1 MKKQKSIIEMSQER
15 LMDSILDGK
24 ILKVLKTTAIVVGGV
39 YAFGF
44 GCKILNFSTKH
55 FLALK
60 NTIK

>member
-1 MKKQKSIIEMSQER
+1 MKKHKSIIEISQEH
-15 LMDSILDGK
+15 LMNSIVEGKFLK
-24 ILKVLKTTAIVVGGV
+24 ILKTTTIIVGGV

-44 GCKILNFSTKH
+44 GCKILNFSLKH